1 MMFVLLVCFSLLL
14 SRLSNTAPFL
24 TAHGS
29 VLIFVLFLISFF
41 FGLVVACVAKCID
54 LTKLAHLLIEVVV
67 LCLKRKC
74 ICTVH
79 LWFLLLYLLTPMRI

>member
-1 MMFVLLVCFSLLL
+1 MMCVLLVCFSLLL
-14 SRLSNTAPFL
+14 SRLPKTAHFL

-29 VLIFVLFLISFF
+29 VLICVVFNFFSFW
-41 FGLVVACVAKCID
+41 LVVACVAKCID

-79 LWFLLLYLLTPMRI
+79 AWFLLLYLLTPIRI